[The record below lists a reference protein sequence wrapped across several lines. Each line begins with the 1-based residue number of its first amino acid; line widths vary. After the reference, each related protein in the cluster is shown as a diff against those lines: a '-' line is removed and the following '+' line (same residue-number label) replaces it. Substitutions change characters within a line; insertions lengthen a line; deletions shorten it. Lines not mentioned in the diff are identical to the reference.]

1 MSVPSGGNKKGMP
14 RKESWDDDED
24 SEVEIA
30 NISSEDKDL
39 RKDSKGGVGV
49 GRKRII
55 FFLGQIWLRWP
66 AAFFVRHMW
75 LEKDFVGCIAYMLW
89 VAYVCLQFSGCHLK
103 ERGKREGIGQ
113 MW

>member
-39 RKDSKGGVGV
+39 RKDSKGGVGACNLV
-49 GRKRII
+49 VATSKKE
-55 FFLGQIWLRWP
+55 
-66 AAFFVRHMW
+66 
-75 LEKDFVGCIAYMLW
+75 EK
-89 VAYVCLQFSGCHLK
+89 
-103 ERGKREGIGQ
+103 GKV
-113 MW
+113 